1 MSGPTVYVLLFRG
14 VGGAT
19 QLPTARLREKLAEA
33 GFENAGT
40 YINSGNAY
48 LKTDMPRGK
57 MLEIVAEICK
67 SEFSFDKPILA
78 LSLAEWRKL
87 IRNNPFP
94 EGEKEG
100 KTLHA
105 FALENAPTGDRLAK
119 LEELAVGR
127 ERLKLIGK
135 VLYLHLPDGFG
146 TSKLATRTDKVIG
159 VTATARNWNTVLK
172 LCELADAAARA

>member
-1 MSGPTVYVLLFRG
+1 MSGATVYIVLFRG

-48 LKTDMPRGK
+48 LKTDMPRGE
-57 MLEIVAEICK
+57 MLKIVVDICK
-67 SEFSFDKPILA
+67 REFGFDKAILG

-87 IRNNPFP
+87 IRDNPFP
-94 EGEKEG
+94 EGEKDG

-105 FALENAPTGDRLAK
+105 FALETAPAADRIAK
-119 LEELAVGR
+119 LEELATSR
-127 ERLKLIGK
+127 ERLKVVGK

-146 TSKLATRTDKVIG
+146 TSKLAVRADKVIG

-172 LCELADAAARA
+172 LRELAEAAASA

>member
-1 MSGPTVYVLLFRG
+1 MSGATVYIILFRG

-48 LKTDMPRGK
+48 LKTDMPRGE
-57 MLEIVAEICK
+57 MLKIVAGICK
-67 SEFSFDKPILA
+67 REFGFDKPILA

-94 EGEKEG
+94 EGEKDG

-105 FALENAPTGDRLAK
+105 FALEKAPAPENIARL
-119 LEELAVGR
+119 EQLAIGG
-127 ERLKLIGK
+127 ERLKVIGK
-135 VLYLHLPDGFG
+135 VLYLHLPEGFG
-146 TSKLATRTDKVIG
+146 TSKLATRADKVIG
-159 VTATARNWNTVLK
+159 VTATARNWNTVMK
-172 LCELADAAARA
+172 LRELGEVATRA

>member
-1 MSGPTVYVLLFRG
+1 MSGGTVYIILFRG

-19 QLPTARLREKLAEA
+19 QLPVAKLREKLAEA
-33 GFENAGT
+33 GFENVGT

-48 LKTDMPRGK
+48 LKTAMPRGEMVRK
-57 MLEIVAEICK
+57 VADICK
-67 SEFSFDKPILA
+67 REFAFDKAILA

-87 IRNNPFP
+87 IRDNPFP
-94 EGEKEG
+94 EGEKDG

-105 FALENAPTGDRLAK
+105 FALEKAPGAENVAK
-119 LEELAVGR
+119 LRELAAGR
-127 ERLKLIGK
+127 ERLKVVGK

-146 TSKLATRTDKVIG
+146 TSKLATRADKVIG

-172 LCELADAAARA
+172 LQELAEAAARN